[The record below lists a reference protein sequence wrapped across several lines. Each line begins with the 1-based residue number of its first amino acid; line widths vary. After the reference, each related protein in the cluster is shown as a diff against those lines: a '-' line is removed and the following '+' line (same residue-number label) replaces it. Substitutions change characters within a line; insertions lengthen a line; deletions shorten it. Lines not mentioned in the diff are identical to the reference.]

1 MRNLM
6 RANLKDDYNIMQL
19 QNCILSIAEY
29 LDSFCEQN
37 NIDYCLMG
45 GSALG
50 AVRHRGF
57 IPWDDDLDV
66 FMRPDEYKRFREQFY
81 NYGDTNKYYL
91 QEWGACEGMISF
103 AKLRLNKST
112 LIEKDLEH
120 FDVHQGVYVDIFI
133 LHTCPNNRLKRLN
146 QYFWAK
152 YLVAKGAANRG
163 YSKPGVKGIV
173 LTLLRVLPKRFL
185 LKYALSNIYKYESE
199 KSVFLCHFMGRAGLT
214 NGLYKRQYFER
225 TKRLPF
231 ETIELNVPHKVENY
245 LSDRW
250 GDYMKIPPF
259 EETLK
264 YHHSWKWS
272 ATDSFP
278 GYKANGEYKDE
289 KILLA

>member
-1 MRNLM
+1 MKNLM
-6 RANLKDDYNIMQL
+6 RPSLKDDYKILRL

-29 LDSFCEQN
+29 IDSFCEQH
-37 NIDYCLMG
+37 NIEYCLMG

-50 AVRHRGF
+50 AVRHKGF

-66 FMRPDEYKRFREQFY
+66 FMRPDDYECFRRQFKEC
-81 NYGDTNKYYL
+81 GDTKKYYL
-91 QEWGACEGMISF
+91 QEWGACDGMVSF

-112 LIEKDLEH
+112 LLEKDLASL
-120 FDVHQGVYVDIFI
+120 DVHQGVYIDIFI
-133 LHTCPNNRLKRLN
+133 LHTCPDNILKRWN

-163 YSKPGVKGIV
+163 YSKSGLSGIV
-173 LTLLRVLPKRFL
+173 LNVLKIFPKRFL
-185 LKYALSNIYKYESE
+185 LKYALTQVYQYDNE
-199 KSVFLCHFMGRAGLT
+199 KSKYLCHFMGRAGIKT
-214 NGLYKRQYFER
+214 GLYKQAYFESN
-225 TKRLPF
+225 KKVPF
-231 ETIELNVPHKVENY
+231 ETIKLKVPAEVEQY

-250 GDYMKIPPF
+250 GDYMKIPPY

-272 ATDSFP
+272 DNEYFP
-278 GYKANGEYKDE
+278 CFKEDGNYKDE